1 MLRLMPTTREM
12 LFGHLI
18 RRPSLMELVRSLY
31 TVTPHDHMNSVCIVW
46 FNRDVDCGW
55 MVGCSMLLLLLL
67 LAAMKI
73 YINCVLLIF
82 SKWPDGL
89 VV

>member
-55 MVGCSMLLLLLL
+55 IVGCSMLLLL
-67 LAAMKI
+67 AAIKI
-73 YINCVLLIF
+73 FMSHVLLIF

>member
-12 LFGHLI
+12 LFGHLT

-46 FNRDVDCGW
+46 SDRDVDCGW
-55 MVGCSMLLLLLL
+55 MVGCSMLLLL
-67 LAAMKI
+67 ATI
-73 YINCVLLIF
+73 EIFINHVLLIF
-82 SKWPDGL
+82 SNWPDGL

>member
-46 FNRDVDCGW
+46 FDRDVDCGW
-55 MVGCSMLLLLLL
+55 MVGCSMLLLL
-67 LAAMKI
+67 ATIKI
-73 YINCVLLIF
+73 FMNHVLLIF
-82 SKWPDGL
+82 SNWPDGL